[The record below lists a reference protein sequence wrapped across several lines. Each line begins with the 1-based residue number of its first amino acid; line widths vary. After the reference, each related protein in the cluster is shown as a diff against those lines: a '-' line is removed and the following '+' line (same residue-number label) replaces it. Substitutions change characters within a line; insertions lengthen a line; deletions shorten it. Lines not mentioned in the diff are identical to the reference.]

1 MCAPRVKARPVWVLA
16 AFALLEVSTA
26 HAEPPGCRRINS
38 LPAVIDSPGTYCLSS
53 GLSTALSSG
62 SAISI
67 NANDVVL
74 DLGGFA
80 LDGTAAGTGSE
91 ATGVRAVGRSQ
102 VTVRNGIVR
111 GFFEGVGLVGGPG
124 QGGVVEDIA
133 AESNFLTGIA
143 VEGVG
148 AVVRR
153 SRVTHTG
160 GSTSPLANGN
170 ALGIVIH
177 GTGSR
182 ALDNDVVDTFAA
194 AGHNAWSIHAT
205 NADRAVIEGNRVSG
219 GSSNLG
225 TSYGIIVPFSQ
236 DVLVVDNRIN
246 GTSVG
251 VAYSSGATGKYRDNL
266 TSGVGVPYDGS
277 GTDAGNNQ

>member
-1 MCAPRVKARPVWVLA
+1 MLQVSAALA
-16 AFALLEVSTA
+16 D
-26 HAEPPGCRRINS
+26 PPGCRRINS
-38 LPAVIDSPGTYCLSS
+38 LPAVIDAPGSYCLNS
-53 GLSTALSSG
+53 GLSTALASG

-80 LDGTAAGTGSE
+80 LEGTAGAGSQ
-91 ATGVRAVGRSQ
+91 AAGVRAVGRSQ

-111 GFFEGVGLVGGPG
+111 GFFVGIELVGGAA

-133 AESNFLTGIA
+133 ADGNLFTGIA
-143 VEGVG
+143 AEGLG

-153 SRVTHTG
+153 SRVIHTG

-205 NADRAVIEGNRVSG
+205 NADRSVIERNRVSG

-225 TSYGIIVPFSQ
+225 TGYGIIVPFSQ

>member
-1 MCAPRVKARPVWVLA
+1 MWALGVKTRLVLA
-16 AFALLEVSTA
+16 GTACVALGVPA
-26 HAEPPGCRRINS
+26 VHADPPGCRRINS
-38 LPAVIDSPGTYCLSS
+38 LPAIIDTPGVHCLS
-53 GLSTALSSG
+53 GNLATGISSG

-80 LDGTAAGTGSE
+80 LEGTAGAASE
-91 ATGVRAVGRSQ
+91 ANGVRAIGRSQ

-111 GFFEGVGLVGGPG
+111 GFFEGIVLVGSAA

-133 AESNFLTGIA
+133 AEGNLLTGIA
-143 VEGVG
+143 VEGQG
-148 AVVRR
+148 AIVRR
-153 SRVTHTG
+153 SRVVHTG
-160 GSTSPLANGN
+160 GSASPLANGN
-170 ALGIVIH
+170 ALGIAIR

-205 NADRAVIEGNRVSG
+205 NADRAVIERNRVSG

-236 DVLVVDNRIN
+236 DVLVVDNRVN